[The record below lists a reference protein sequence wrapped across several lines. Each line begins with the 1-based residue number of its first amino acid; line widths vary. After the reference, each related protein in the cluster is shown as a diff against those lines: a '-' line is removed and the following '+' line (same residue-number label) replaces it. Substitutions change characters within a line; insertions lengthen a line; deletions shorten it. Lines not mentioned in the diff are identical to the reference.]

1 MGSQDMRF
9 SGEIFRKN
17 FPIIL
22 SSNRHLATILPV
34 RVFYQ
39 ASDLKAGTVL
49 GVYTS
54 GPRLGMYDVYNDST
68 GASGLNAA
76 VCVLFEDVATTDF
89 VDSSDSQ
96 MYRGIFGGEVFYDK
110 LTGIDAAA
118 IVDLKA
124 RTFTD
129 AAGPK
134 ILKF

>member
-9 SGEIFRKN
+9 NGEIFRKD

-34 RVFYQ
+34 RVYYQ
-39 ASDLKAGTVL
+39 GADLKAGTVL

-54 GPRLGMYDVYNDST
+54 GPRLGMYSVYNDGA

-76 VCVLFEDVATTDF
+76 VCILFEDVATSDF
-89 VDSSDSQ
+89 VDTTDSQ

-110 LTGIDAAA
+110 LTGIDAAG
-118 IVDLKA
+118 ITDLKA

-129 AAGPK
+129 AQGQK
-134 ILKF
+134 LLKF